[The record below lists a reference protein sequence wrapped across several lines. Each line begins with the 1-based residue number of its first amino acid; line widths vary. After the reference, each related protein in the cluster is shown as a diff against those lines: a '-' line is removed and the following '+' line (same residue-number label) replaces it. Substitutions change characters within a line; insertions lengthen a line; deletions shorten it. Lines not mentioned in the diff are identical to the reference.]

1 MKNAAIFFLV
11 FCPMVFW
18 VSCAS
23 SSLLLQNDDN
33 SEQSEQTYKISFLA
47 YGPGTPVGE
56 TRSIAGHASL
66 SIDGPGVYG
75 FYPDIPG
82 KLISKQG
89 QLKYSTEYPINQ
101 LYTDFLVSENT
112 RNKIL
117 ELIAKWENTPPPFI
131 LPANDCV
138 SFIYRVCD
146 VIGLKYD
153 PFILLPT
160 NAIRAI
166 RIFNVHDKVY

>member
-1 MKNAAIFFLV
+1 MKKAGVFFFG
-11 FCPMVFW
+11 FCSMVFW

-23 SSLLLQNDDN
+23 SPLLLQNDEN

-47 YGPGTPVGE
+47 YGPGTSLGE

-66 SIDGPGVYG
+66 SIGGPGVYG
-75 FYPDIPG
+75 FYPNIPG

-89 QLKYSTEYPINQ
+89 QLKYSTEYPLNQ
-101 LYTDFLVSENT
+101 VHTDFLVSENT

-117 ELIAKWENTPPPFI
+117 ELLTEWENTPPPFSI
-131 LPANDCV
+131 PANDCV

-153 PFILLPT
+153 PLVLLPK
-160 NAIRAI
+160 NAIRTI
-166 RIFNVHDKVY
+166 RIFNNHDRVY